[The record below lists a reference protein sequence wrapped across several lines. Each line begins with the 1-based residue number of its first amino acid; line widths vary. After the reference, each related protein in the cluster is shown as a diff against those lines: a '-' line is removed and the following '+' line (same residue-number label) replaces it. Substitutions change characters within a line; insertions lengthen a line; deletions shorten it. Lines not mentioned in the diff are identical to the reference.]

1 MQYRIDQKSG
11 NKLSILG
18 LGCMRFPRSIG
29 GVDGGKAYDIVCAA
43 LERGVNYF
51 DTAWLYPGSE
61 QALGDAVAQK
71 GCRKE
76 IHIATKMPVFLC
88 KKSEDFDKY
97 FNESLRR
104 LKTDY
109 VDYYLMH
116 NISSIDAWERMV
128 SLGIKDWI
136 AAKKREGVIK
146 QIGFSFHGNC
156 DHFIKT
162 LDSYEWEFAQIQYN
176 YSDENY
182 QAGKRGL
189 QAAAAKNIPVII
201 MEPLLGGKLVSALP
215 PAAFAAFKRANGDRP
230 PARWGLLW
238 LWNQREVTVVLSG
251 ISSAAQVNENL
262 EGIDEARPDCLTADE
277 LAVFDEV
284 RRVFNESFKVH
295 CAGCNYCMPCPKGV
309 NIPGCFSA
317 YNTSYAM
324 GLVAG
329 LQQYITSTGAQS
341 KKHSCASNCIQCGK
355 CEAHCPQH
363 IPIRRE
369 LANARRRLEPLYV
382 RLILAAA
389 RLFLR

>member
-1 MQYRIDQKSG
+1 
-11 NKLSILG
+11 
-18 LGCMRFPRSIG
+18 MRFPRSIG
-29 GVDGGKAYDIVCAA
+29 GIDGGKSADIVSAA

-61 QALGDAVAQK
+61 QALGDAIGQK

-76 IHIATKMPVFLC
+76 IYIATKMPVFLC
-88 KKSEDFDKY
+88 KKTEDFDKY
-97 FNESLRR
+97 FNESLKR

-116 NISSIDAWERMV
+116 NISSIDSWERMV

-156 DHFIKT
+156 DHFIKV
-162 LDSYEWEFAQIQYN
+162 LDAYDWEFAQIQYN

-201 MEPLLGGKLVSALP
+201 MEPLMGGKLVNALP
-215 PAAFAAFKRANGDRP
+215 PAALAAFKKANSVRTT
-230 PARWGLLW
+230 AFWGLLW
-238 LWNQREVTVVLSG
+238 LWNQREPTVILSG
-251 ISSAAQVNENL
+251 MSSATQVQENL
-262 EGIDEARPDCLTADE
+262 ASIDQAHPDCLTTEE

-317 YNTSYAM
+317 YNTSYAI
-324 GLVAG
+324 GLVDG
-329 LQQYITSTGAQS
+329 IQQYITSTGAQS
-341 KKHSCASNCIQCGK
+341 KKNACISNCVKCGK

-363 IPIRRE
+363 IPIRQE
-369 LANARRRLEPLYV
+369 LANARKRLEPVYV
-382 RLILAAA
+382 RLMLAAA